1 MSMAINATSSGNM
14 PGFDPSKMAS
24 MMASKMMSDLDP
36 NNSGTVTKDKFVS
49 TLTAKGMSSTDAT
62 KMYYSI
68 DTKGTGSIT
77 KSDIESAIKSGS
89 LKPPAGG
96 PPGGAGRSHGA
107 RSAGAA
113 GGSAGSAGASK
124 TGSSDSSKS
133 YEAADTNQDGT
144 VSSLE
149 AAIYSL
155 KHRSVESS
163 ASKSATTVIGKTVDT
178 KA

>member
-1 MSMAINATSSGNM
+1 MSMSINATSSGNM
-14 PGFDPSKMAS
+14 QGFDASKMAS
-24 MMASKMMSDLDP
+24 MIASKMMSDLDP

-49 TLTAKGMSSTDAT
+49 TLTAKGVSSTDAT
-62 KMYYSI
+62 KMYDSI

-77 KSDIESAIKSGS
+77 KTDIESAIKSGS

-96 PPGGAGRSHGA
+96 PPGGTGRPHGTGN
-107 RSAGAA
+107 AGAA

-155 KHRSVESS
+155 KHHAVESS
-163 ASKSATTVIGKTVDT
+163 VSKSATTALGKTIDT